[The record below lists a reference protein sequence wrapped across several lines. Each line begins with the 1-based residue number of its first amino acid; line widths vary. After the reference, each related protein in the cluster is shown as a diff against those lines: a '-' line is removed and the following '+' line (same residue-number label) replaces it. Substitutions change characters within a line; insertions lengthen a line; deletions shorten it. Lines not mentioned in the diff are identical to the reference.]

1 MRIYNVETT
10 NYCNAECDYCPYP
23 KMTREKG
30 FMSVETFKK
39 VLEKQELDFMEL
51 HNFGEPLVDPQ
62 IFKFIR
68 MAKEAGFKTRLST
81 NGLLL
86 NRDVLSKLADAG
98 LDLMWVSIRHYFD
111 QVKKTLDELYLEY
124 SKKIEIIIY
133 YVELP
138 KRMRNLPKQWKVTRL
153 IPHTW
158 SKQIEG
164 VPFTMRND
172 SCFNLR
178 EKAVTVL
185 WDGRVSNCC
194 HDFDGKYI
202 IGTIDDEGLEPK
214 AVELCGSCEFYH
226 G

>member
-10 NYCNAECDYCPYP
+10 NHCNANCDYCPYP

-30 FMSVETFKK
+30 FMSMDIFNKI
-39 VLEKQELDFMEL
+39 LEKQELDFIEL
-51 HNFGEPLVDPQ
+51 HNFGEPLMDPQ

-68 MAKEAGFKTRLST
+68 MAKKAGFKTRLST

-111 QVKKTLDELYLEY
+111 QVKKTLDVLYSEY

-138 KRMRNLPKQWKVTRL
+138 NRMRDLPKQWKVTRL

-164 VPFTMRND
+164 VPFTMRNE

-185 WDGRVSNCC
+185 WDGKVSNCC

-214 AVELCGSCEFYH
+214 AVELCGRCEFYH
-226 G
+226 E

>member
-1 MRIYNVETT
+1 
-10 NYCNAECDYCPYP
+10 
-23 KMTREKG
+23 MTREKG
-30 FMSVETFKK
+30 FMSMDIFNKI
-39 VLEKQELDFMEL
+39 LEKQELDFIEL
-51 HNFGEPLVDPQ
+51 HNFGEPLMDPQ

-68 MAKEAGFKTRLST
+68 MAKKAGFKTRLST

-111 QVKKTLDELYLEY
+111 QVKKTLDVLYSEY

-138 KRMRNLPKQWKVTRL
+138 NRMRDLPKQWKVTRL

-164 VPFTMRND
+164 VPFTMRNE

-185 WDGRVSNCC
+185 WDGKVSNCC

-202 IGTIDDEGLEPK
+202 LGTIDEEGLEPK
-214 AVELCGSCEFYH
+214 VVELCGSCEFYH
-226 G
+226 E